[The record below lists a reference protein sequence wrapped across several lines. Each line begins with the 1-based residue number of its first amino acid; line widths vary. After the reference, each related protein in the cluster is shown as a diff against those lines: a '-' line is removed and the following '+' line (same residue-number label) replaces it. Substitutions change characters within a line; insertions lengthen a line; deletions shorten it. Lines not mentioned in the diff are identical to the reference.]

1 MYLFNML
8 KKKEQALAYL
18 TLQYSANLEN
28 HLNFKDICDSLR
40 LVMHEQD
47 IFPKAGVRVKAYSVE
62 FYSIADGHV
71 NNGFIDMVLRM
82 GAGRSSEKKEKTGK
96 LLMSALESKVEKLL
110 KTGFLALALEIVEI
124 NSDMSWKINPIHKR
138 LSENKKLR

>member
-1 MYLFNML
+1 MHLFNML

-28 HLNFKDICDSLR
+28 HIDFNDICNALR
-40 LVMHEQD
+40 LAMHGQD
-47 IFPKAGVRVKAYSVE
+47 IFPKAGIRVKAYSVE
-62 FYSIADGHV
+62 YYSIADGHV

-82 GAGRSSEKKEKTGK
+82 GVGRSFDKKEKTGK
-96 LLMSALESKVEKLL
+96 LLMSVLESKVEKLL

-124 NSDMSWKINPIHKR
+124 NSEMSWKSNPIHKR
-138 LSENKKLR
+138 LSENS